1 MNKNLEKIF
10 ENKENNNNKK
20 AEKFKLEAIILLLKN
35 EISTKKDI
43 IKIQKK
49 DINDLKE
56 KLKKLENKVQY
67 ICN

>member
-20 AEKFKLEAIILLLKN
+20 AEKFKLEAMILLLKN

>member
-1 MNKNLEKIF
+1 MNKNIIIVDQINQK
-10 ENKENNNNKK
+10 NYNKK
-20 AEKFKLEAIILLLKN
+20 SEKFKLEAMILLLKN

>member
-1 MNKNLEKIF
+1 MNKNIIIVDQINQK
-10 ENKENNNNKK
+10 NYNKK
-20 AEKFKLEAIILLLKN
+20 SEKFKLEAMILLLKN

-56 KLKKLENKVQY
+56 KIQKLEKQVQY

>member
-1 MNKNLEKIF
+1 MNKNLEKTF

-20 AEKFKLEAIILLLKN
+20 AEKFKLEAMILLLKN

>member
-1 MNKNLEKIF
+1 M
-10 ENKENNNNKK
+10 
-20 AEKFKLEAIILLLKN
+20 ILLLKN

-67 ICN
+67 IYN

>member
-1 MNKNLEKIF
+1 MNKNLEKIY

-20 AEKFKLEAIILLLKN
+20 AEKFKLEAMILLLKN

>member
-20 AEKFKLEAIILLLKN
+20 AEKFKLETMILLLKN

>member
-1 MNKNLEKIF
+1 MNKNFEKVF
-10 ENKENNNNKK
+10 ENKENKNSKK
-20 AEKFKLEAIILLLKN
+20 SEKFKLEAMILLLKN

-56 KLKKLENKVQY
+56 KIQKLEKQVQY

>member
-1 MNKNLEKIF
+1 MNKNLEKVF

-20 AEKFKLEAIILLLKN
+20 AEKFKLEAMILLLKN

>member
-1 MNKNLEKIF
+1 MNKNIIIIDQINQK
-10 ENKENNNNKK
+10 NYNKK
-20 AEKFKLEAIILLLKN
+20 SEKFKLEAMILLLKN

-56 KLKKLENKVQY
+56 KLKKLENQVHY

>member
-1 MNKNLEKIF
+1 MNKNFEKVF
-10 ENKENNNNKK
+10 ENKENKNSKK
-20 AEKFKLEAIILLLKN
+20 SEKFKLEAMILLLKN

-67 ICN
+67 IYN

>member
-10 ENKENNNNKK
+10 EKKENNNNKK
-20 AEKFKLEAIILLLKN
+20 AKKFKLEAMILLLKN

>member
-1 MNKNLEKIF
+1 MNKNLEKVF
-10 ENKENNNNKK
+10 ENKENNKNKK
-20 AEKFKLEAIILLLKN
+20 AEKFKLEAMILLLKN

>member
-1 MNKNLEKIF
+1 MNKNFEKVF
-10 ENKENNNNKK
+10 ENQENKNSKK
-20 AEKFKLEAIILLLKN
+20 SEKFKLEAMILLLKN

-56 KLKKLENKVQY
+56 KIQKLEKQVQY